1 MMEEKKLNPMTE
13 SEQKNASSGERRIK
27 IIVKRSF
34 GDRSVMELY
43 SDYVAE
49 KILTD
54 KRVTERGIA

>member
-1 MMEEKKLNPMTE
+1 MTE
-13 SEQKNASSGERRIK
+13 SEQKNVPVGERRIK

-54 KRVTERGIA
+54 KRTAERGIA

>member
-1 MMEEKKLNPMTE
+1 MEEKKLISQAE
-13 SEQKNASSGERRIK
+13 FEQKNVPAGERRIK

-34 GDRSVMELY
+34 GDRSVIELY

-49 KILTD
+49 KILND

>member
-1 MMEEKKLNPMTE
+1 MPE
-13 SEQKNASSGERRIK
+13 SEQKNVPSGERRIK
-27 IIVKRSF
+27 IIVKHSF

-54 KRVTERGIA
+54 KRIAERGIA

>member
-1 MMEEKKLNPMTE
+1 MTE
-13 SEQKNASSGERRIK
+13 SEQNNAPVGERRIK
-27 IIVKRSF
+27 IIIKRSF

-54 KRVTERGIA
+54 KRIAERGIA

>member
-13 SEQKNASSGERRIK
+13 SEQKNAPSGERRIK
-27 IIVKRSF
+27 IIVKRNF

-54 KRVTERGIA
+54 KRIAERGIA

>member
-1 MMEEKKLNPMTE
+1 MMEEKKLNPMIE
-13 SEQKNASSGERRIK
+13 SDQKNAPTGARRIK

-49 KILTD
+49 KILSD
-54 KRVTERGIA
+54 KRVAERGIA

>member
-1 MMEEKKLNPMTE
+1 MEEKKLNPMTE
-13 SEQKNASSGERRIK
+13 SELKNVPAGERRIK
-27 IIVKRSF
+27 IIVKRCF

-54 KRVTERGIA
+54 KRTAERVIA

>member
-1 MMEEKKLNPMTE
+1 MEEKKQNPMTE
-13 SEQKNASSGERRIK
+13 SEQKNAPAGERRIK

-49 KILTD
+49 KIMTD
-54 KRVTERGIA
+54 KRTAERVIA

>member
-1 MMEEKKLNPMTE
+1 MEEKKLNTMTE
-13 SEQKNASSGERRIK
+13 SEQKNAPAGERRIK

-34 GDRSVMELY
+34 GDRSVIELY

-49 KILTD
+49 KILNA

>member
-1 MMEEKKLNPMTE
+1 MTE
-13 SEQKNASSGERRIK
+13 SEQKSATAGERRIK

-43 SDYVAE
+43 TDYVAE

-54 KRVTERGIA
+54 KRTAEQDIA

>member
-1 MMEEKKLNPMTE
+1 MIE
-13 SEQKNASSGERRIK
+13 SEQKNILSGERRIK

-54 KRVTERGIA
+54 KRIAERGIA

>member
-1 MMEEKKLNPMTE
+1 MMEEKKLNPLTE
-13 SEQKNASSGERRIK
+13 SEQKNAPAGERRIK

-54 KRVTERGIA
+54 KRIAERGIA

>member
-1 MMEEKKLNPMTE
+1 MEEKKLNSMTE
-13 SEQKNASSGERRIK
+13 SEKKASVGERRTK

-34 GDRSVMELY
+34 GECNVMELY

-54 KRVTERGIA
+54 KRIAERGIA

>member
-1 MMEEKKLNPMTE
+1 MEEKKLNPMPE
-13 SEQKNASSGERRIK
+13 SEQKNVPSGERRIK
-27 IIVKRSF
+27 IIVKHSF

-54 KRVTERGIA
+54 KRIAERGIA

>member
-1 MMEEKKLNPMTE
+1 MMEEKKRNSMAE
-13 SEQKNASSGERRIK
+13 SEKKNAPAGERRIK

-54 KRVTERGIA
+54 KRTAERVIA

>member
-1 MMEEKKLNPMTE
+1 MIE
-13 SEQKNASSGERRIK
+13 SEQKNAPAGERRIK

-54 KRVTERGIA
+54 KRIAERGIA

>member
-1 MMEEKKLNPMTE
+1 MTE
-13 SEQKNASSGERRIK
+13 SEKKASVGERRTK

-34 GDRSVMELY
+34 GECNVMELY

-54 KRVTERGIA
+54 KRIAERGIA

>member
-1 MMEEKKLNPMTE
+1 MEEKKLNTMTE
-13 SEQKNASSGERRIK
+13 SEQKNALAGERRIK

-34 GDRSVMELY
+34 GDRSVIELY

-49 KILTD
+49 KILND